1 MFIILNTFK
10 VVAKFNLL
18 KLDGVCA
25 AIQDYTDYTLR
36 HYIKIERQLDSIEVY
51 KGWNLIGIS
60 IMPKNSSTEA
70 HAVPLLK

>member
-25 AIQDYTDYTLR
+25 AIQDYTLR
-36 HYIKIERQLDSIEVY
+36 HYIKIERQLDSIEV
-51 KGWNLIGIS
+51 L
-60 IMPKNSSTEA
+60 
-70 HAVPLLK
+70 